1 MLLRSLGRA
10 VGTTTLL
17 AGAVGVVRQRAQ
29 ARRIASGE
37 LAPDG
42 PDGDR
47 EPERPPA
54 ALIAALAAWQPAPP
68 RTLGGQLLA
77 TAWSAP
83 LTLVGLTAAGLSGAQ
98 LRWDGDRRCLIAR
111 GVRGPSRWALRTV
124 GAGANALGQVVLCL
138 GDEPSDTLLDHEAV
152 HVRQAERLGPLLVP
166 AYLWLNA
173 WYGYRDHPL
182 ERAARHGARRVRTSR
197 LQEEAQDAAAD

>member
-1 MLLRSLGRA
+1 MTVVLQRLGRVIWTA
-10 VGTTTLL
+10 TLL
-17 AGAVGVVRQRAQ
+17 AGAIGVVRQRAQ

-37 LAPDG
+37 FAPDG

-47 EPERPPA
+47 EPEHPTGPLISMLAEWRPT
-54 ALIAALAAWQPAPP
+54 PP
-68 RTLGGQLLA
+68 RTLGGQLLV

-83 LTLVGLTAAGLSGAQ
+83 LTLIGLAAAGLSGAQ
-98 LRWDGDRRCLIAR
+98 LRWDGDRRCLVAR

-173 WYGYRDHPL
+173 FYGYRDHPL
-182 ERAARHGARRVRTSR
+182 ERAARSGARRARATR
-197 LQEEAQDAAAD
+197 DPA